1 MQKLIR
7 KSTNATTMDA
17 VGAIIRGKYTL
28 LIIFALVTK
37 ALDASVK
44 PVEKKVQGSMP
55 ADTISA

>member
-44 PVEKKVQGSMP
+44 LVEKKVQGSMP